1 MSKLAELRKANGM
14 TQADV
19 AKLLGVTNKA
29 VGSWEQG
36 KRNPKGSDM
45 QKLEDYF
52 SVPKEDIFPDTFS
65 YSK

>member
-19 AKLLGVTNKA
+19 AKLLGVTDKA

-36 KRNPKGSDM
+36 VMSIQLVICPSSRSM
-45 QKLEDYF
+45 Y
-52 SVPKEDIFPDTFS
+52 
-65 YSK
+65 Y